1 MKVCATTPAV
11 SKGRATLNRPVS
23 SIANTS
29 AVSGA
34 RIVPARIADML
45 TSGQKPAP

>member
-1 MKVCATTPAV
+1 VRIGNASP
-11 SKGRATLNRPVS
+11 NRPVS

-34 RIVPARIADML
+34 RIVPARMAAML

>member
-1 MKVCATTPAV
+1 VNVCATTPAV
-11 SKGRATLNRPVS
+11 RIGSARPKRPVS

-34 RIVPARIADML
+34 RIVPARIAAVEI
-45 TSGQKPAP
+45 PFRVE